1 MSLLPRS
8 SGATPPPR
16 HQRKVRRALFVALCG
31 AHLVACGSE
40 GDPVDPGQHSTGG
53 AAGHGGA
60 GAAAGH
66 GGAGGAGGGS
76 PYTPISAIKETDH
89 QGIPVL
95 LGQSVT
101 IRGVVTVP
109 TDVFSV
115 ENHEIYVQ
123 DATGGV
129 SVYEVN
135 QQSVVVALGDDLEVS
150 GTVAQYAGKTEIAQ
164 PVLVLHG
171 SGLPLPSP
179 TPVTTGELCAAGE
192 PYDGDLATFTGV
204 TIVGGEPW
212 PVENQEGNFNL
223 VVDDG
228 SGACALRIDHQTEL
242 NGSPEPAQPMDVVGV
257 VKQFDEIPPYDSGY
271 ALQARTLSDVTTT
284 N

>member
-8 SGATPPPR
+8 IGATPSPR
-16 HQRKVRRALFVALCG
+16 RQRKALRAILAALCG
-31 AHLVACGSE
+31 AALVACGSE
-40 GDPVDPGQHSTGG
+40 GDPVDPGPHSTGG
-53 AAGHGGA
+53 AAGQGGA
-60 GAAAGH
+60 GAAAGQ
-66 GGAGGAGGGS
+66 GGAGGTS

-95 LGQSVT
+95 LGQSVI

-123 DATGGV
+123 DVTGGV

-164 PVLVLHG
+164 PALVLHG
-171 SGLPLPSP
+171 SGLSQPAP

-192 PYDGDLATFTGV
+192 PYDGDLVTFSGV
-204 TIVGGEPW
+204 AIVGGEPW
-212 PVENQEGNFNL
+212 PVDNQEGNFNL

-228 SGACALRIDHQTEL
+228 SGACALRIDHQTDL

-257 VKQFDEIPPYDSGY
+257 IKQFDEIPPYDSGY
-271 ALQARTLSDVTTT
+271 ALQPRYLSDLTTT